1 MNGRTQMNRPLTAFD
16 KFEPATL
23 ATERKRADVVP
34 INPDIGR
41 LRESLSASSAA
52 VGLGNFRS
60 GSDFRD
66 SKAIDYLIIGVL
78 SILVHATV
86 VEYFKHSSV
95 EKEERVEPVKVP
107 SKVQISFV
115 RPQPKPVVQPPPP
128 PPPPNVVALKK
139 PPKPKVKPKP
149 APKLVEPPP
158 VQTPTQVTDT
168 NAPVV
173 SAPPAPPAPPVEEK
187 VTEPSAGAGY
197 LNNPAPVYPEIAMDN
212 GWEGKVLM
220 KVHVLA
226 NGSPDSVSVIKSSDI
241 DVLDDEAVRT
251 VKKWSFV
258 PAMRGKTPV
267 DGWVTVPISFNL
279 QA

>member
-1 MNGRTQMNRPLTAFD
+1 MNSPLVAFD
-16 KFEPATL
+16 KFEPATFSPQ
-23 ATERKRADVVP
+23 RKRADVVP

-41 LRESLSASSAA
+41 LRENLSAASVA
-52 VGLGNFRS
+52 VALGDFRS
-60 GSDFRD
+60 SSDFRD

-78 SILVHATV
+78 SILVHTTV
-86 VEYFKHSSV
+86 VDHFKHAPIA
-95 EKEERVEPVKVP
+95 EEELVEPVKIP

-115 RPQPKPVVQPPPP
+115 RPQPKTVVQP

-139 PPKPKVKPKP
+139 PPKPKVQPKP
-149 APKLVEPPP
+149 VPKLVEPPP
-158 VQTPTQVTDT
+158 VSTPTAVQDD
-168 NAPVV
+168 APV
-173 SAPPAPPAPPVEEK
+173 APSSPPAPPVDEK
-187 VTEPSAGAGY
+187 ATEPSAGADY
-197 LNNPAPVYPEIAMDN
+197 LNNPAPVYPEVAMDR

-220 KVHVLA
+220 KVHVLPSG
-226 NGSPDSVSVIKSSDI
+226 NPDSVSVVKSSGK

-279 QA
+279 QN

>member
-1 MNGRTQMNRPLTAFD
+1 MNSPVVAFD
-16 KFEPATL
+16 RFEPATL
-23 ATERKRADVVP
+23 APERKRADVVP

-52 VGLGNFRS
+52 VALGHFRS
-60 GSDFRD
+60 GADFRD

-78 SILVHATV
+78 SVLVHTTV
-86 VEYFKHSSV
+86 VEFFKHSSV
-95 EKEERVEPVKVP
+95 EQEERVEPAKIP

-128 PPPPNVVALKK
+128 PPQKVVALNK
-139 PPKPKVKPKP
+139 PPKPKVQPKP
-149 APKLVEPPP
+149 VPKLVEPPP
-158 VQTPTQVTDT
+158 VQSPAPVTDA

-173 SAPPAPPAPPVEEK
+173 SASPAPPAPSAPAAEK

>member
-1 MNGRTQMNRPLTAFD
+1 MNSPVVAFD

-41 LRESLSASSAA
+41 LRESLSVSSAA

-95 EKEERVEPVKVP
+95 EKEELVEPVKVP

-115 RPQPKPVVQPPPP
+115 RPQPKPVVQPPP

-158 VQTPTQVTDT
+158 VQTPNT

-187 VTEPSAGAGY
+187 VTEPRAGAGY
-197 LNNPAPVYPEIAMDN
+197 LNNPAPVYPEIAMDR

-226 NGSPDSVSVIKSSDI
+226 GGKPDSVSVVKSSGK

-251 VKKWSFV
+251 VKQWSFV

-279 QA
+279 QG